1 MSTIGC
7 LRLGSDLKK
16 SNALLAQ
23 AKLKHKQALTSKQAA
38 KALNTVQYMR
48 VLKLGITNDVAFLV
62 NCSST

>member
-1 MSTIGC
+1 MSTIDC

-38 KALNTVQYMR
+38 EALNRIKQMR
-48 VLKLGITNDVAFLV
+48 VLNLGTANEVTRLV
-62 NCSST
+62 HC